1 MVFIAIAQVLLAF
14 APLAEVGVGAA
25 SPHVEEAGTA
35 IHHTHDEASC
45 SACVARVLLSST
57 ELADRT
63 TLFFASSAIGPDD
76 VAVTTG
82 GPRAPGGNFSR
93 APPLDR
99 A

>member
-1 MVFIAIAQVLLAF
+1 MVYIAIAHVLLAF

-25 SPHVEEAGTA
+25 AHVEDAGTA
-35 IHHTHDEASC
+35 IHHTHDEAGC
-45 SACVARVLLSST
+45 SACVARVLLDST

-76 VAVTTG
+76 VAVSAG
-82 GPRAPGGNFSR
+82 GPRAPGANFSR
-93 APPLDR
+93 APPLDQ